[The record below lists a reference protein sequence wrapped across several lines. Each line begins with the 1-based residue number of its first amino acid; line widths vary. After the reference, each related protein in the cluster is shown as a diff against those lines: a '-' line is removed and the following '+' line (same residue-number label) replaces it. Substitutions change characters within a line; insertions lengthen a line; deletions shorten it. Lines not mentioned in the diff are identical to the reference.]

1 MFSIITASKLTQ
13 TLSLTFLNFS
23 TTLLLRRFFTFLGTE
38 VFKVMENALVRV
50 GALSINEQHG
60 MTSGSDMDHMC
71 ESERNG
77 FDIAKQLGLASI
89 NAAFVEMKSQTQ
101 SSTKTHSSLH
111 PLHGILSKRLYEAS
125 QTDVLLNNGF
135 TMFLQ
140 EQDEPT
146 TSQTPDAST
155 ARHSTFASH
164 PTNYDKVQWELSELT
179 DILRDKGIRD
189 SATSTT
195 KTSTSKLDPSTY
207 SLVVVR
213 DRLRA
218 ALGRQSPLSSS
229 SFSSATDVLS
239 LERFRES
246 ESIQGK

>member
-1 MFSIITASKLTQ
+1 
-13 TLSLTFLNFS
+13 
-23 TTLLLRRFFTFLGTE
+23 
-38 VFKVMENALVRV
+38 MENALVRV

-101 SSTKTHSSLH
+101 SSTKSETKSSIKTHSSLH

-140 EQDEPT
+140 EQDKPT

-195 KTSTSKLDPSTY
+195 KTSTSKLDPTTY

-218 ALGRQSPLSSS
+218 ALGRQSPPSSS

>member
-1 MFSIITASKLTQ
+1 M
-13 TLSLTFLNFS
+13 
-23 TTLLLRRFFTFLGTE
+23 G
-38 VFKVMENALVRV
+38 
-50 GALSINEQHG
+50 
-60 MTSGSDMDHMC
+60 
-71 ESERNG
+71 
-77 FDIAKQLGLASI
+77 
-89 NAAFVEMKSQTQ
+89 FVEMKSQTKTQ
-101 SSTKTHSSLH
+101 TKSYTISSIKTHSSLH

-140 EQDEPT
+140 EQEEPT
-146 TSQTPDAST
+146 TTQTPDAST

-195 KTSTSKLDPSTY
+195 KTSTSKLDPATY

-218 ALGRQSPLSSS
+218 ALGRQSPPSSSS

-246 ESIQGK
+246 ESIQASSEMSIATNALPTTVAFSKVDRVVLLHIRIQSKRNIYCH

>member
-1 MFSIITASKLTQ
+1 
-13 TLSLTFLNFS
+13 
-23 TTLLLRRFFTFLGTE
+23 
-38 VFKVMENALVRV
+38 MENALVRV

-101 SSTKTHSSLH
+101 SQTKSSTNKSPTKTHSSLH

-146 TSQTPDAST
+146 TSQTPDAFT

-195 KTSTSKLDPSTY
+195 KTSTSKLDPTTY

-218 ALGRQSPLSSS
+218 ALGRQSPPSSS